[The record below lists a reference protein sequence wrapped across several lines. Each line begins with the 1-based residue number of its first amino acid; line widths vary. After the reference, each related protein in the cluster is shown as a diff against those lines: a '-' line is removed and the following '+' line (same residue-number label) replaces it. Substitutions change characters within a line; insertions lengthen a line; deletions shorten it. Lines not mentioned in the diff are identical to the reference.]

1 MDLLQCC
8 PVMDLGVGAIAQL
21 TEPPPEVFQTFRG
34 LLNLQALGFLAGL
47 LPDLLQSLALAG
59 AGLGVR

>member
-8 PVMDLGVGAIAQL
+8 PVVDLGESAVAQL
-21 TEPPPEVFQTFRG
+21 AEPAPEVFKPLRG
-34 LLNLQALGFLAGL
+34 WFQLQAFGFVAGL
-47 LPDLLQSLALAG
+47 LPDLLQSLALTG